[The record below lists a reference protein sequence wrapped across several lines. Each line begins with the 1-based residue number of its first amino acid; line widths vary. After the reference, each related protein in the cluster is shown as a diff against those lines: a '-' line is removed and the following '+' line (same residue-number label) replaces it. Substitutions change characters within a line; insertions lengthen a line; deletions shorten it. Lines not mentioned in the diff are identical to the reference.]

1 MAVGFLFPAIG
12 FRKNNT
18 TSHMNIHE
26 NPGEFDFA
34 TPNADFEDR
43 HPVTI
48 LSGIYLDA
56 GLPLEA
62 AAQAAIADYE
72 SLFDETAL
80 CA

>member
-1 MAVGFLFPAIG
+1 
-12 FRKNNT
+12 
-18 TSHMNIHE
+18 MNIHE
-26 NPGEFDFA
+26 KRDELDFA
-34 TPNADFEDR
+34 EPRADADR

-72 SLFDETAL
+72 SLFDEMTL